1 MEYNLIA
8 TTTFGL
14 EGITAKELKALGYE
28 DLKTENG
35 KVHFQGDEMDIAI
48 ANIHLRTA
56 DRILIKMLEALR
68 NYSKEQRILDGVI

>member
-28 DLKTENG
+28 DVKTETS
-35 KVHFQGDEMDIAI
+35 KVSFTGDEMDIAI
-48 ANIHLRTA
+48 
-56 DRILIKMLEALR
+56 M
-68 NYSKEQRILDGVI
+68 V

>member
-35 KVHFQGDEMDIAI
+35 KVTFEVKTFAGSWEQAKDIVENWKKNAVK
-48 ANIHLRTA
+48 LYP
-56 DRILIKMLEALR
+56 KMLKMLT
-68 NYSKEQRILDGVI
+68 K

>member
-28 DLKTENG
+28 DLKVENG
-35 KVHFQGDEMDIAI
+35 KVNLLVMKWI
-48 ANIHLRTA
+48 
-56 DRILIKMLEALR
+56 
-68 NYSKEQRILDGVI
+68 